1 MYLKCSSIEFLFRF
15 PFELLS
21 SAYLQLLCFYFIV
34 AKLRSQT
41 SALAAE
47 TLKRDLLLQ
56 YNIREC
62 FVNLGARVDAYVPAS
77 AAPATSVRSSSAPVP
92 PLSDIS
98 MAQFNQEILLKS
110 R

>member
-77 AAPATSVRSSSAPVP
+77 AAPATSVRSLLKILPKRAPIEIP
-92 PLSDIS
+92 PLI
-98 MAQFNQEILLKS
+98 
-110 R
+110 RY